1 VVGRERAVA
10 REAAVK
16 IGLLGPAHPLRG
28 GIAQY
33 LALLAGELATSG
45 HEVHYLSLLR
55 QYPSFLFPGQSQV
68 DPSASP
74 LVVPNERVLDPMNP
88 LTWRAAARRAQE
100 LALDA
105 LAYKWWIPFFG
116 PAYAPVLS
124 GARRGGAV
132 TVMIADNLVPHER
145 RPFDDTLTRLVT
157 DRTDGYLVMSES
169 VEKDVTRLLPGRPVR
184 RVPHP
189 VYAQYGAAGRSRAE
203 ARARAGLPAEGDVLL
218 FFGFV
223 RRYKGLDVL
232 IEAMPRVRA
241 ARDVTLV
248 VAGEFYEPI
257 APLVARIEELRLGDS
272 VRVLDR
278 YVPDEE
284 VGDLVAAAD
293 AVVLPYR
300 SATQSGVVLVAYAGG
315 CPVISTAVGGLPE
328 VVEEGV
334 TGHLVPP
341 EDPVALA
348 DAILGF
354 YARGGRPAYE
364 PAVHEAARRF
374 SWSAVTDGIHSLVK
388 DVRGTK

>member
-1 VVGRERAVA
+1 MVDRRRAPAPQAPV
-10 REAAVK
+10 R

-33 LALLAGELATSG
+33 LALLAGELARD

-74 LVVPNERVLDPMNP
+74 LVVANERVLDPMNP
-88 LTWRAAARRAQE
+88 LTWASAARRARE

-105 LAYKWWIPFFG
+105 LVYKWWIPFFG
-116 PAYAPVLS
+116 PSYAPVLA
-124 GARRGGAV
+124 GARRGGAA
-132 TVMIADNLVPHER
+132 TIMIADNLVPHEK
-145 RPFDDTLTRLVT
+145 RPFDATLTRLVT
-157 DRTDGYLVMSES
+157 DRTDAYLVMSQA
-169 VEKDVTRLLPGRPVR
+169 VEGDVARLLPGAPVA

-189 VYAQYGAAGRSRAE
+189 VYAQYGAAGRSRDE
-203 ARARAGLPAEGDVLL
+203 ARARHGLTGDVLL

-223 RRYKGLDVL
+223 RPYKGLDVL
-232 IEAMPRVRA
+232 VEAMPQVRA
-241 ARDVTLV
+241 ARPVTLV
-248 VAGEFYEPI
+248 VAGEFYQPVEPI
-257 APLVARIEELRLGDS
+257 RARVAALGLADA

-341 EDPVALA
+341 GDPAALA
-348 DAILGF
+348 GAILGF

-374 SWSAVTDGIHSLVK
+374 SWGAVTAGITGLVERVK
-388 DVRGTK
+388 GARR

>member
-1 VVGRERAVA
+1 MR
-10 REAAVK
+10 

-33 LALLAGELATSG
+33 LALLSGELSG
-45 HEVHYLSLLR
+45 AHEVHYLSLIR

-88 LTWRAAARRAQE
+88 LTWGAAARRARE
-100 LALDA
+100 LRLDA
-105 LAYKWWIPFFG
+105 LVYKWWIPFFG
-116 PAYAPVLS
+116 PAYAPVLA
-124 GARRGGAV
+124 GARRGGAA
-132 TVMIADNLVPHER
+132 TIMIADNLVPHEK
-145 RPFDDTLTRLVT
+145 RPFDEALTRLVT
-157 DRTDGYLVMSES
+157 DRTDGYLVMSQS
-169 VEKDVTRLLPGRPVR
+169 VEQDVARLLPGAPLR

-189 VYAQYGAAGRSRAE
+189 VYAQYGAAGRSRDE
-203 ARARAGLPAEGDVLL
+203 ARARAGVSGDMLL

-232 IEAMPRVRA
+232 IEALPRVLA
-241 ARDVTLV
+241 ARPGLTLV
-248 VAGEFYEPI
+248 VAGEFYEPVE
-257 APLVARIEELRLGDS
+257 PLRARITALGLDDA

-278 YVPDEE
+278 YVADEE

-300 SATQSGVVLVAYAGG
+300 SATQSGVVLVAYAAG

-341 EDPVALA
+341 EDPAALA
-348 DAILGF
+348 DAILAF

-364 PAVHEAARRF
+364 PAVHAAARRF
-374 SWSAVTDGIHSLVK
+374 SWSSVSDGLLGLVAE
-388 DVRGTK
+388 VRAR

>member
-1 VVGRERAVA
+1 VDDRERPPA
-10 REAAVK
+10 REAAVR

-33 LALLAGELATSG
+33 LALLAGELAND
-45 HEVHYLSLLR
+45 HEVHYLSLIR
-55 QYPSFLFPGQSQV
+55 QYPAFLFPGQSQV

-74 LVVPNERVLDPMNP
+74 LAVANERVLDPMNP
-88 LTWRAAARRAQE
+88 LTWASAARRARE

-105 LAYKWWIPFFG
+105 LVYKWWIPFFG
-116 PAYAPVLS
+116 PAYAPVLA
-124 GARRGGAV
+124 GARRGGAAV
-132 TVMIADNLVPHER
+132 IMIADNLVPHEQ
-145 RPFDDTLTRLVT
+145 RPFDRVLTRLVT

-169 VEKDVTRLLPGRPVR
+169 VEADVARLLPGRPVR

-189 VYAQYGAAGRSRAE
+189 VYAQYGSAGRPRAA
-203 ARARAGLPAEGDVLL
+203 ARERIGVAGDMLL
-218 FFGFV
+218 FFGLV
-223 RRYKGLDVL
+223 RPYKGLDVL

-241 ARDVTLV
+241 RRDVTLV
-248 VAGEFYEPI
+248 VAGEFYVPVEP
-257 APLVARIEELRLGDS
+257 VRARIAELGLGDS

-278 YVPDEE
+278 YVADEE

-341 EDPVALA
+341 GDPAALA
-348 DAILGF
+348 DAILAF
-354 YARGGRPAYE
+354 YERGGRDAYE
-364 PAVHEAARRF
+364 PAVHEAAKRF
-374 SWSAVTDGIHSLVK
+374 SWSAVTEGIVDLVAR
-388 DVRGTK
+388 VRAR

>member
-1 VVGRERAVA
+1 MR
-10 REAAVK
+10 

-33 LALLAGELATSG
+33 LALLAGELARE
-45 HEVHYLSLLR
+45 HEVHYLSLIR

-88 LTWRAAARRAQE
+88 LTWSAAARRART
-100 LALDA
+100 LGLDA
-105 LAYKWWIPFFG
+105 LVYKWWIPFFG
-116 PAYAPVLS
+116 RAYAPVLA
-124 GARRGGAV
+124 GAKKGGAV
-132 TVMIADNLVPHER
+132 TIMIADNLLPHEK
-145 RPFDDTLTRLVT
+145 RPFDETLTRLVT
-157 DRTDGYLVMSES
+157 DRTDGYLVMSVS
-169 VEKDVTRLLPGRPVR
+169 VERDVARLLPGAPVR
-184 RVPHP
+184 RVAHP
-189 VYAQYGAAGRSRAE
+189 VYSQYGAAGRSRDE
-203 ARARAGLPAEGDVLL
+203 ARARAGLSGDVLL

-223 RRYKGLDVL
+223 RHYKGLDVL

-241 ARDVTLV
+241 GRDVTLV
-248 VAGEFYEPI
+248 IAGEFYEPVE
-257 APLVARIEELRLGDS
+257 PLRARIRALGLTDH

-300 SATQSGVVLVAYAGG
+300 SATQSGVALVAYAGG

-354 YARGGRPAYE
+354 YARGGRAAYE
-364 PAVHEAARRF
+364 PAVHAAARKF
-374 SWSAVTDGIHSLVK
+374 SWSAVTAGLSALVTE
-388 DVRGTK
+388 VRAR

>member
-1 VVGRERAVA
+1 VVGRERADATEA
-10 REAAVK
+10 RVR

-33 LALLAGELATSG
+33 LALLSGELSRE
-45 HEVHYLSLLR
+45 HEVHYLSLVR
-55 QYPSFLFPGQSQV
+55 QYPSFLFPGQSQI
-68 DPSASP
+68 DPSTSP
-74 LVVPNERVLDPMNP
+74 LVVPNERLLDPMNP
-88 LTWRAAARRAQE
+88 LTWGLAARRARE

-105 LAYKWWIPFFG
+105 LVYKWWIPFFG
-116 PAYAPVLS
+116 PAYAPVLA
-124 GARRGGAV
+124 GARKGGAV
-132 TVMIADNLVPHER
+132 TIMIADNLVPHEK
-145 RPFDDTLTRLVT
+145 RPFDQTLTRLVT
-157 DRTDGYLVMSES
+157 DRTDGYLVMSEA
-169 VEKDVTRLLPGRPVR
+169 VENDVKRLLPGAPVR

-189 VYAQYGAAGRSRAE
+189 VYAQYGAAGRSREA
-203 ARARAGLPAEGDVLL
+203 ARAKADLEGDVLL

-232 IEAMPRVRA
+232 IEAMPRVLATRA
-241 ARDVTLV
+241 VTLV

-257 APLVARIEELRLGDS
+257 EPLLARIAELDLGNA

-293 AVVLPYR
+293 CVVLPYR

-341 EDPVALA
+341 GNPAALA
-348 DAILGF
+348 DAILAF
-354 YARGGRPAYE
+354 YARGGRAAYE
-364 PAVHEAARRF
+364 PAVHEAAKRF
-374 SWSAVTDGIHSLVK
+374 SWGAVGSGLTDLVAR
-388 DVRGTK
+388 VRGG

>member
-1 VVGRERAVA
+1 VDRRERAGEEDAA
-10 REAAVK
+10 RVK

-33 LALLAGELATSG
+33 LALLAGELART

-88 LTWRAAARRAQE
+88 LTWATAARRARE
-100 LALDA
+100 LRLDA

-116 PAYAPVLS
+116 PAYAPVLA

-132 TVMIADNLVPHER
+132 TIMIADNLVPHER

-157 DRTDGYLVMSES
+157 DRADAYLVMSEA
-169 VEKDVTRLLPGRPVR
+169 VEKDVARLLPGAPVR

-189 VYAQYGAAGRSRAE
+189 VYTQYGAAGRSREE
-203 ARARAGLPAEGDVLL
+203 ARARAGLKGDVIL

-232 IEAMPRVRA
+232 VEAMPRVRA
-241 ARDVTLV
+241 GRDVTLV
-248 VAGEFYEPI
+248 VAGEFYEPVE
-257 APLVARIEELRLGDS
+257 PLRARIAELGLES
-272 VRVLDR
+272 AVRVLDR

-300 SATQSGVVLVAYAGG
+300 SATQSGVVLVAYAAG

-334 TGHLVPP
+334 TGHLVAP
-341 EDPVALA
+341 EDPAALA
-348 DAILGF
+348 GAILGF
-354 YARGGRPAYE
+354 YARGGRAAYE
-364 PAVHEAARRF
+364 PAVHAAAGRF
-374 SWSAVTDGIHSLVK
+374 SWGAVTAGLEDLVAR
-388 DVRGTK
+388 VREKR

>member
-1 VVGRERAVA
+1 MR
-10 REAAVK
+10 

-33 LALLAGELATSG
+33 LALLAGELARE
-45 HEVHYLSLLR
+45 HEVHYLSLIR

-88 LTWRAAARRAQE
+88 LTWGTAARRARE
-100 LALDA
+100 LRLDA
-105 LAYKWWIPFFG
+105 LVYKWWIPFFG
-116 PAYAPVLS
+116 PAYAPVLA
-124 GARRGGAV
+124 GARKGGAV
-132 TVMIADNLVPHER
+132 TIMIADNLLPHEK
-145 RPFDDTLTRLVT
+145 RPFDETLTRLVT

-169 VEKDVTRLLPGRPVR
+169 VGRDVARLLPGAPVR

-189 VYAQYGAAGRSRAE
+189 VYAQYGAAGRSREE
-203 ARARAGLPAEGDVLL
+203 ARSRTGLSGDVLL

-232 IEAMPRVRA
+232 IEALPRVRA
-241 ARDVTLV
+241 ARPDVTLV
-248 VAGEFYEPI
+248 VAGEFYEPLE
-257 APLVARIEELRLGDS
+257 PLLARIAELGLEDS

-300 SATQSGVVLVAYAGG
+300 AATQSGVVLVAYAGG

-341 EDPVALA
+341 ENPAALA
-348 DAILGF
+348 DAILAF

-364 PAVHEAARRF
+364 PAVHAAAKTF
-374 SWSAVTDGIHSLVK
+374 SWSAVSDGLMQLVAE
-388 DVRGTK
+388 VRGR